1 MKYRKLS
8 QLNGERTNPQQ
19 TLKNGNLCILSMKS
33 LSVLM
38 IIAVAMLPILPLAHA
53 QSLDTVSAYLKNG
66 TWVVPVNKQVQISAD
81 VTNGVNRDQSFA
93 YIVQVIDNNGVA
105 IQLSWL
111 TGTLSAGQSLNPSQ
125 SWTPTTSGN
134 YTAQIFVWS
143 GIDNPDALSP
153 PLVMK
158 ISVT

>member
-1 MKYRKLS
+1 MGSKIKYMLKSLFALLMGAVVLLS
-8 QLNGERTNPQQ
+8 ALPLVYAQTSNQISANLQNGEW
-19 TLKNGNLCILSMKS
+19 
-33 LSVLM
+33 
-38 IIAVAMLPILPLAHA
+38 AVH
-53 QSLDTVSAYLKNG
+53 T
-66 TWVVPVNKQVQISAD
+66 NKQVQITAD
-81 VTNGVNRDQSFA
+81 VTNGLDRDQSFA
-93 YIVQVIDNNGVA
+93 YIVQVLDKNGVV

-125 SWTPTTSGN
+125 SWTPTMPGN

-153 PLVMK
+153 PLLMK